1 MSTFKLE
8 INCDNAAF
16 HYDNMGDELHRI
28 LSKLIHQLPDGQ
40 ERFENFSVALM
51 DSNGNK
57 VGRAYMDMD
66 EIVQTIEEADKTF
79 YSNEP
84 CMADD
89 PDYNRNEDNDYVL
102 CPICQA
108 STHVNDATYT
118 NSEIAGSPPYCLSCW
133 RTKVI

>member
-57 VGRAYMDMD
+57 VGRAYMDTSEDPVMVLT
-66 EIVQTIEEADKTF
+66 ETIKDVEPESAPEVDNKDK
-79 YSNEP
+79 P
-84 CMADD
+84 CSVCHTYISYDD
-89 PDYNRNEDNDYVL
+89 TVYYDTDHPM
-102 CPICQA
+102 
-108 STHVNDATYT
+108 
-118 NSEIAGSPPYCLSCW
+118 CLSCYHGTQ
-133 RTKVI
+133 R